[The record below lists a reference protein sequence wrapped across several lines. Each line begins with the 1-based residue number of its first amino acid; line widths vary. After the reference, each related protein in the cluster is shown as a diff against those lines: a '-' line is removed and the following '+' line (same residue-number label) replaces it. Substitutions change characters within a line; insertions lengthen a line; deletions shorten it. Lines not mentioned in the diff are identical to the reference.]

1 MCIGFKVQSM
11 ADLSGQE
18 GKEKQ
23 IQNINNE
30 NTHLDIE
37 SDRNAENKLKRCRSD
52 ENLSDLKLKII
63 SVLKQMTRK
72 PMLVN

>member
-18 GKEKQ
+18 GKE

-30 NTHLDIE
+30 NTHLDSIE